1 MTQTI
6 RVIKGGTRGSD
17 LALKQT
23 AQVVTALKE
32 LNPTVKF
39 EVAIIKTTGDTK
51 RREKIESL
59 GVGVFVRELESALI
73 DSRIDIAVHSL
84 KDMPATLPIDFKL
97 AAIPIREDPRDAIIS
112 KGGESLKNLP
122 AGSIIAT
129 GSARRKALIKLERPD
144 LEVVPVRGNVPTRLA
159 KLNEHN
165 GPAAVILAVA
175 GLNRLGISDKISTY
189 LPCMK
194 FIAAVGQGALA
205 LETRASDSQ
214 TFDIANKLN
223 DRNSYKAVS
232 CERAFLE
239 VVGGGCSVPIA
250 AHAEIT
256 GNKIELAGFAS
267 KPDGTESIKKRVS
280 GDIKDSII
288 LGRQLG
294 EFFVNKGARKLIK
307 GKSGN

>member
-6 RVIKGGTRGSD
+6 RVIKVGTRGSD

-23 AQVVTALKE
+23 AQVVTALRE

-39 EVAIIKTTGDTK
+39 EVNVVKTTGDIK
-51 RREKIESL
+51 RRENIETL

-84 KDMPATLPIDFKL
+84 KDMPAALPIDFKL
-97 AAIPIREDPRDAIIS
+97 AAVPIREDPRDAIIS
-112 KGGESLKNLP
+112 KSGESLNDLQ

-129 GSARRKALIKLERPD
+129 GSARRKALIKLARPD
-144 LEVVPVRGNVPTRLA
+144 LEVVPIRGNVPTRLE

-165 GPAAVILAVA
+165 GPDAVMLAAA
-175 GLNRLGISDKISTY
+175 GLNRLGISDKISAY
-189 LPCMK
+189 LPCME
-194 FIAAVGQGALA
+194 FVAAVGQGALA
-205 LETRASDSQ
+205 LEIRTSDSQ

-223 DRNSYKAVS
+223 DYNSYKAVS

-239 VVGGGCSVPIA
+239 IVGGGCSAPIA

-256 GNKIELAGFAS
+256 GNKIELSGFAS
-267 KPDGTESIKKRVS
+267 TPDGTESIRKRVS
-280 GDIKDSII
+280 GDTKDSIS

-294 EFFVNKGARKLIK
+294 EFFVNKGTRKLIK